1 MGVYS
6 VVNESSSM
14 QVDAI
19 ECQYDNFHEG
29 ALAIIAESE
38 FNYGMIMRAIGQE
51 ELAVY
56 ESTGKEMVYTE
67 ASAGG
72 FLEKVKQFFMGIWQ
86 KIKGLFNRFIAM
98 FDSFVKTDKEFITKY
113 KKDLYNISHSLKDFK
128 YKGYKFSPGE
138 VTVEGAATKMGTV
151 QIEVQNWA
159 DALGGDLDSKK
170 EKFKK
175 INEDYSDY
183 EEDLRGKILGEGKL
197 NASEFNKALF
207 EKLRSGESEKQELDN
222 PNISDIVTQLEG
234 AAEAKKLAKKAFDAL
249 EKIIKRNIKQ
259 VEDAKSKIVKE
270 MPKDADAHN
279 ANSGTSNSDAI
290 QIASTGVKCA
300 RTQLALLQT
309 VNGAILTAL
318 KDESRQN
325 KSICV
330 SLLHYKPKKEET
342 DMSGL
347 EESGSFLANVKLK

>member
-6 VVNESSSM
+6 MVNESSSM

-38 FNYGMIMRAIGQE
+38 FNYGMIMRAIGQQ

-56 ESTGKEMVYTE
+56 ESTGEEMVYTE

-72 FLEKVKQFFMGIWQ
+72 FLDKVKQFFMGIWQ
-86 KIKGLFNRFIAM
+86 KVKGLFNRFIAM
-98 FDSFVKTDKEFITKY
+98 FDSFVKSDKDFINKY
-113 KKDLYNISHSLKDFK
+113 KKDLYSISHSLKDFK
-128 YKGYKFSPGE
+128 YKGYKFSPGA
-138 VTVEGAATKMGTV
+138 VTVGGAATAMGTV
-151 QIEVQNWA
+151 NSKVENWA
-159 DALGGDLDSKK
+159 AALGGDLAAKK
-170 EKFKK
+170 EEFKK
-175 INEDYSDY
+175 INEEYSDY
-183 EEDLRGKILGEGKL
+183 EEDLRGKIVGEGKL

-207 EKLRSGESEKQELDN
+207 EKLRSGESEKQEIEN
-222 PNISDIVTQLEG
+222 PNINDIVTQLEG
-234 AAEAKKLAKKAFDAL
+234 AAEAKKQAKKAFDEL
-249 EKIIKRNIKQ
+249 EKVIKHNIKQ
-259 VEDAKSKIVKE
+259 VEDAKSKLVKE
-270 MPKDADAHN
+270 MPKDAN
-279 ANSGTSNSDAI
+279 AEHSTGVTNSDAV

-300 RTQLALLQT
+300 RTQLAILQT